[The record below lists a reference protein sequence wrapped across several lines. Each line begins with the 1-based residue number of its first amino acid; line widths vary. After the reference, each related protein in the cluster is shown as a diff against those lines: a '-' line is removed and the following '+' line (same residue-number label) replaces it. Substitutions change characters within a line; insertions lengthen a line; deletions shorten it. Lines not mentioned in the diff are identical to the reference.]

1 MLGGAVAMWE
11 RRAAS
16 DTEMSR
22 SHEIVWCDLRVRP
35 IFPVRQ
41 RLPSDGQVP
50 KHPQQHARYLDMKN
64 GLALLGA
71 SILFVGASGCAAPGA
86 DSESEATPEAQ
97 PADFGDPGHHPQLP
111 VHVFHLDYDL
121 PVGGGRYLH
130 VIEKFSTASLTRHD
144 RHGLFMI
151 TGSLVNA
158 NQYDAVL
165 DDGDVQFSA
174 LERAAR
180 HGYFAAAA
188 SFEGY
193 DDSSH
198 PDDGS
203 VVTAE
208 RLTPELGTAIETFR
222 ILHGLPKVDLLAAS
236 VGASIAERI
245 GGIASPIDPD
255 HIGKIAVTSHVYKS
269 VTPLFQQVF
278 FSPEVHQLFL
288 DAPNGY
294 IQTAPPFYA
303 LILTAS
309 EPEMVDWANTNFPGT
324 YATGPTLEGFDLPV
338 FEADEGRADLLQF
351 WGDQDPITP
360 FSDVQQFQAEYGG
373 HASYLVL
380 PGGGHAPYYEPVREQ
395 FWTALFAF
403 LDDD

>member
-1 MLGGAVAMWE
+1 
-11 RRAAS
+11 
-16 DTEMSR
+16 
-22 SHEIVWCDLRVRP
+22 
-35 IFPVRQ
+35 
-41 RLPSDGQVP
+41 
-50 KHPQQHARYLDMKN
+50 MKN

-71 SILFVGASGCAAPGA
+71 SLLCVAASGCAGEPGV
-86 DSESEATPEAQ
+86 DSEPEAPDTS
-97 PADFGDPGHHPQLP
+97 PASFGDPGHHGQPPL
-111 VHVFHLDYDL
+111 HVFAVDYDV
-121 PVGGGRYLH
+121 PVGQGRHLH
-130 VIEKFSTASLTRHD
+130 VIEKFSTESLLRHD
-144 RHGLFMI
+144 RHGVFMI

-174 LERAAR
+174 LDRAAR

-198 PDDGS
+198 PADGS

-208 RLTPELGTAIETFR
+208 RLTPELGAAIETFR
-222 ILHGLPKVDLLAAS
+222 ILHGLSSVDLLGAS

-245 GGIASPIDPD
+245 GGIESPIDPH

-269 VTPLFQQVF
+269 VTPLFEAAF

-309 EPEMVDWANTNFPGT
+309 EPEVVDWTNSHFPGT

-360 FSDVQQFQAEYGG
+360 FADVQQFQAEYGG
-373 HASYLVL
+373 RASYVVL
-380 PGGGHAPYYEPVREQ
+380 PGGGHAPYYEPVREL
-395 FWTALFAF
+395 FWERLFEF
-403 LDDD
+403 FDDD